1 MKAAPRDGEGLTRR
15 GGSYATPDTE
25 HVNCIAYDI
34 NRTYTCQTDARLTAS
49 RCLYTAA
56 CSSNSEPDSVVT
68 LSDEIFHA
76 LAKDI
81 LSGAAEPG
89 VRLDEPSICR
99 KFNVSRTPI
108 REALRRLSGT
118 GLVEITPRRG
128 VTVARI
134 DAEQLNDMFEALA
147 ELEGLC
153 ARLSAVRM
161 TTLEKK
167 RLEILNASR
176 PSRIADGEKDL
187 ALLNNEFHE
196 LIYQGSHNLSIA
208 AATRGFR
215 QRLAPFRAL
224 QFVPGQT
231 EYSFHE
237 HDDIARAIVNSD
249 TERAYTAM
257 RDHVTGTGLQV
268 IEHFSRNREA
278 PAGKKSPSRRRRA
291 G

>member
-1 MKAAPRDGEGLTRR
+1 VPVIPAPGPYL
-15 GGSYATPDTE
+15 A
-25 HVNCIAYDI
+25 
-34 NRTYTCQTDARLTAS
+34 
-49 RCLYTAA
+49 
-56 CSSNSEPDSVVT
+56 VT

-81 LSGAAEPG
+81 LSGRVVPG
-89 VRLDEPSICR
+89 ARLDEPSICR

-134 DAEQLNDMFEALA
+134 DVEQLNEMFEALA
-147 ELEGLC
+147 EFEGLC

-176 PSRIADGEKDL
+176 PRRIADGEKDL
-187 ALLNNEFHE
+187 VMLNNEFHE
-196 LIYQGSHNLSIA
+196 SIYQGSHNSSIA
-208 AATRGFR
+208 SATRNFR
-215 QRLAPFRAL
+215 QRLAPFRTL

-237 HDDIARAIVNSD
+237 HDDIVRAIISSEP
-249 TERAYTAM
+249 ERAYRAM
-257 RDHVTGTGLQV
+257 RDHVIGTGLQV
-268 IEHFSRNREA
+268 IEHFSRNRQA
-278 PAGKKSPSRRRRA
+278 PPPKKLPGRRRRA
-291 G
+291 V

>member
-1 MKAAPRDGEGLTRR
+1 MPVIDAPGR
-15 GGSYATPDTE
+15 
-25 HVNCIAYDI
+25 
-34 NRTYTCQTDARLTAS
+34 S
-49 RCLYTAA
+49 RA
-56 CSSNSEPDSVVT
+56 VT

-76 LAKDI
+76 LVNDI
-81 LSGAAEPG
+81 LSGAVEPG
-89 VRLDEPSICR
+89 GRLDEPSISR

-134 DAEQLNDMFEALA
+134 DVDELNDMFEALA
-147 ELEGLC
+147 EFEGLC

-167 RLEILNASR
+167 RLEILNAGR
-176 PSRIADGEKDL
+176 QKRIAEGEKDL
-187 ALLNNEFHE
+187 VKLNNEFHE
-196 LIYQGSHNLSIA
+196 AIYLGSHNASIA

-237 HDDIARAIVNSD
+237 HDDIVRAIIAAD
-249 TERAYTAM
+249 PERAYTSM

-268 IEHFSRNREA
+268 IEHFSRTRESPPAKSSRPAVRTAEPA
-278 PAGKKSPSRRRRA
+278 PAKLSRRR
-291 G
+291 